1 MVGVTSGLK
10 SESVEAHVVAM
21 NFAKALGGKWGH
33 LPAPA
38 FLPVEQ
44 AEEVINLRPVRRT
57 LTRIESADVV
67 VTSMGPIPENVDAS
81 EITITTEPK
90 MNEKLFELARAAG
103 AIGEICYGLFDRHG
117 KQVKT
122 THKGLGL
129 GFEGLRAIAQDP
141 EGEVVLICGGDR
153 LRFEPL
159 RVALEAKLA
168 SVLVSDTVTARYL
181 VGELDETR
189 EVA

>member
-1 MVGVTSGLK
+1 
-10 SESVEAHVVAM
+10 
-21 NFAKALGGKWGH
+21 
-33 LPAPA
+33 
-38 FLPVEQ
+38 
-44 AEEVINLRPVRRT
+44 
-57 LTRIESADVV
+57 

-90 MNEKLFELARAAG
+90 MTEKVFELIREACEAG
-103 AIGEICYGLFDRHG
+103 AIGDICYGLFDRHG
-117 KQVKT
+117 REVKT
-122 THKGLGL
+122 THRGIGL

-141 EGEVVLICGGDR
+141 EGEVVLVCGGDR

-168 SVLVSDTVTARYL
+168 SVLVSDTITARYL

-189 EVA
+189 AVA